1 MNNLAFALE
10 KQQKP
15 DEARRLYQQ
24 VLELETANST
34 ARKRLR
40 LLERRDVGDG
50 GGSDSGDGNGDGN
63 KAA

>member
-15 DEARRLYQQ
+15 KEARRLYEQ
-24 VLELETANST
+24 VLELEAANPT

-40 LLERRDVGDG
+40 LLERRNTGEV
-50 GGSDSGDGNGDGN
+50 SGDDNGDDN
-63 KAA
+63 QAA

>member
-1 MNNLAFALE
+1 
-10 KQQKP
+10 
-15 DEARRLYQQ
+15 